1 MKRFAAVL
9 GKIDKVLDIPQP
21 SRSRVI
27 LEIAADM
34 QDLYEDY
41 ISQGLGDEQAM
52 RRTVE
57 EFDLSAEE
65 IAAIARVHDSPLK
78 RFLDRFSARTRGILE
93 RTALA
98 VTLIPVVLVG
108 YRLALSGGMS
118 KDCGIWM
125 WPLLGGA
132 IVALTMG
139 LSKWYGLF
147 VVKEHS
153 IRTVRKR
160 LNFVLY
166 IALGQLGAGFVGMYI
181 DLFQTWVASS
191 ADKAMTIP
199 YLAHWLQRSSALLS
213 TALIAALVSGL
224 IWIVN
229 MGKAVSVE
237 QYEAELII
245 DSEGES
251 T

>member
-9 GKIDKVLDIPQP
+9 RNIDKVLDIPQP

-34 QDLYEDY
+34 QDLYEHH
-41 ISQGLGDEQAM
+41 ISRGLDDEQAH

-78 RFLDRFSARTRGILE
+78 RVLDRFSVRTRGLLE
-93 RTALA
+93 RTVLAL
-98 VTLIPVVLVG
+98 TLIPVALVG
-108 YRLALSGGMS
+108 YRLTQSGGLFR
-118 KDCGIWM
+118 DCGIWV
-125 WPLLGGA
+125 WPLLAGA
-132 IVALTMG
+132 VAALALG
-139 LSKWYGLF
+139 VSKWYALF
-147 VVKEHS
+147 VVKEHNV
-153 IRTVRKR
+153 RAVRKR
-160 LNFVLY
+160 LDTVLF
-166 IALGQLGAGFVGMYI
+166 IALGQLGTGFVGMYVG
-181 DLFQTWVASS
+181 LLQTWVTSS
-191 ADKAMTIP
+191 ADKVMTTL

-213 TALIAALVSGL
+213 AAMIMALVSSL

-229 MGKAVSVE
+229 SGKAVSVE